1 MVVSLPENKIV
12 DLISKVTRLYNSSL
26 CTLRDIAS
34 VTGLIVSVFPAI
46 KPARLY
52 YRNLERIKAQYL
64 RENNDNYDAVISLS
78 TLAKQDLLWFMNK
91 SRMYNGTNIIKP
103 ATVITLTTDASL
115 LDWGVV
121 SELGVTNGTWSHK
134 EKSQHI
140 NWLELTAIWLGVQC
154 FVRTTHRHVKVFG
167 DNRSAVA
174 YINNMGG
181 PATGLHNVVCR
192 IWEWCLERSCVIEA
206 FHIPGKTN
214 LEADRLSRGHKINLE
229 WKLHPT
235 VFQWIIQSFF

>member
-26 CTLRDIAS
+26 CTLRDLAS

-78 TLAKQDLLWFMNK
+78 TLVKQDLLWFMNNC
-91 SRMYNGTNIIKP
+91 RMYNGTNIIKP

-115 LDWGVV
+115 LGWGVV
-121 SELGVTNGTWSHK
+121 SELGVTNGTWSHE

-140 NWLELTAIWLGVQC
+140 NWLELTAI
-154 FVRTTHRHVKVFG
+154 
-167 DNRSAVA
+167 
-174 YINNMGG
+174 
-181 PATGLHNVVCR
+181 
-192 IWEWCLERSCVIEA
+192 CLERSCVIEA